1 MARTAI
7 EGGCKLVN
15 ASTTA
20 VDTAGWGK
28 VTVLAVTTAAS
39 AAVTVQ
45 VGDTSAVDT
54 TPTTTLIDPSTGAP
68 VTLTGIESGKTMVL
82 SYIGEKRWIKA
93 SGTSANVYVLLSEPR
108 DTAQTS
114 S

>member
-15 ASTTA
+15 ASSTA
-20 VDTAGWGK
+20 ADTNGWGK
-28 VTVLAVTTAAS
+28 VTVLAVATAGSAS
-39 AAVTVQ
+39 VTVQ

-54 TPTTTLIDPSTGAP
+54 TPTTTLIDPSTGQAP
-68 VTLTGIESGKTMVL
+68 TLTGLDSGTTLVL

-93 SGTSANVYVLLSEPR
+93 SGTSANVYVLLTEPR